1 MINDKFPPRIII
13 FNDYF
18 KKRSNI
24 IRILL
29 ITFIISFRAA
39 ANIFYFL
46 FFIFYFLFHPFVY
59 QPNVR

>member
-1 MINDKFPPRIII
+1 MINDKFMPPIIN

-29 ITFIISFRAA
+29 ITFIIYHLSFIIYLAQRP
-39 ANIFYFL
+39 L
-46 FFIFYFLFHPFVY
+46 V
-59 QPNVR
+59 